1 MSFEEIN
8 QRAYEQEAIPD
19 ELGSVVD
26 VLFWQM
32 LKMMYAA
39 HSWGAFD
46 REYGTAMKENLAEEY
61 KIAKELEHDWL
72 RCKTVLKILR
82 QHDNPDVRASV
93 AEIDKLD
100 WE

>member
-1 MSFEEIN
+1 MNFEEMN
-8 QRAYEQEAIPD
+8 QRAYEQESIPD
-19 ELGSVVD
+19 ELVSVVD

-46 REYGTAMKENLAEEY
+46 RKYGIAMKENLAEEY
-61 KIAKELEHDWL
+61 KIAKDLERDWL
-72 RCKTVLKILR
+72 RCKTALKILR
-82 QHDNPDVRASV
+82 QHENPDVRAV
-93 AEIDKLD
+93 AAEIDKLD

>member
-8 QRAYEQEAIPD
+8 QRAYEQKDIPD
-19 ELGSVVD
+19 ELDSVVD

-39 HSWGAFD
+39 YSWGAFD

-61 KIAKELEHDWL
+61 KIAKERECEWF
-72 RCKTVLKILR
+72 RCMTVLKLLR
-82 QHDNPDVRASV
+82 RHENPEVRAIV
-93 AEIDKLD
+93 AEVDNYTWK
-100 WE
+100 